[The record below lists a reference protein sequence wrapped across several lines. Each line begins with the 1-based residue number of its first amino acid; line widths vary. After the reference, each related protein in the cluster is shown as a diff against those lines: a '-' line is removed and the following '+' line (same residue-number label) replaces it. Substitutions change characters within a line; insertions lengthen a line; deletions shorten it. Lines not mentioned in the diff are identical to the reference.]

1 MVWRTPCVVAT
12 QTPKTWTAAHGI
24 IASWVAIAAQCCCAA
39 APRLSIALGVTF
51 QMSRVICED
60 VGGTPEK
67 ERANACLAVHL
78 LSFSLDS
85 MIVDTIL
92 FNTLLSACGRGNL
105 RQNGILLEYAK
116 SQFLHLLI
124 SACER
129 GSKWQVALEC
139 LQDGLEAGLE
149 PTLVTVSAGVS
160 AMEKGSQWQSA
171 VELVSLSGD
180 ASIEADI
187 SKDTSFCYIGS
198 TNLTV
203 AKREYNRV
211 AELKQLKQ
219 LKLPKTEIA
228 IRYWHDKQNSELF
241 STLLLSKHTEYIDA
255 WAEEHS
261 LIQRWQ
267 PKLNYPFVTK
277 ELVKK
282 AHGLVP
288 ARQQPH
294 LQKPPDTLAKQLFK
308 KIRRRLQGQKR
319 RLVNALPKQAQFWK
333 ILYAISSDTKQE
345 YNASRELRIGKHDNE
360 TVTLLYRL
368 ANHMEH
374 PGALRLPHKVDIG
387 NPSRA
392 SVKNFYA
399 NIPALNNIKEV
410 HELFR
415 ANEEQ
420 PDRELVFL
428 NHDLVGFFN
437 SIPQADI
444 IQSVRYLIT
453 EFSKN
458 NNDILLIDPHSKL
471 NPVHSGS
478 STHNIKSNMTKINVQ
493 HIVDVI
499 QFSFDACA
507 FTAIGEVFRQTC
519 GTSMGNQISPILST
533 CAIVATE
540 ITWLR
545 LFGQHVASAHLA
557 DQLWIRRYVDNR
569 AIIVDKDVL
578 HNNPHIWQLAS
589 LHFYK
594 KPVQLEDENC
604 DDFLGFRI
612 NENNRL
618 PSELLRASALTRR
631 GAPAMVFSVGAYYH
645 AGSVGIRSNT
655 RKYPCVSALPAYM
668 IRACTHSNFSAVSLL
683 HNVNMATHVD
693 RYNQPGSTNVLV
705 RSLNAQLKPVERSQH
720 PCSIP
725 AWTYTDGWSSE
736 LPVAD
741 DSIHARTC
749 LQLCSYNI
757 SHLRMFYRWGNKFMC
772 GPVGSGTK
780 GNVIVSLA
788 CDMHIQRIVN
798 ETPEIIAYTILEV
811 TFDLRA
817 LVHLAQTN
825 KATWIRCSQ
834 ILRATSTECKIQTN
848 APWHKRAGR
857 AVDAQATE
865 TPIDIKMCLF
875 NKRMHTWYHHELS
888 YQQYMDLQVRE
899 LLPAP

>member
-1 MVWRTPCVVAT
+1 
-12 QTPKTWTAAHGI
+12 
-24 IASWVAIAAQCCCAA
+24 
-39 APRLSIALGVTF
+39 
-51 QMSRVICED
+51 
-60 VGGTPEK
+60 
-67 ERANACLAVHL
+67 
-78 LSFSLDS
+78 
-85 MIVDTIL
+85 
-92 FNTLLSACGRGNL
+92 
-105 RQNGILLEYAK
+105 
-116 SQFLHLLI
+116 
-124 SACER
+124 
-129 GSKWQVALEC
+129 
-139 LQDGLEAGLE
+139 
-149 PTLVTVSAGVS
+149 
-160 AMEKGSQWQSA
+160 
-171 VELVSLSGD
+171 
-180 ASIEADI
+180 
-187 SKDTSFCYIGS
+187 
-198 TNLTV
+198 
-203 AKREYNRV
+203 
-211 AELKQLKQ
+211 
-219 LKLPKTEIA
+219 
-228 IRYWHDKQNSELF
+228 
-241 STLLLSKHTEYIDA
+241 
-255 WAEEHS
+255 
-261 LIQRWQ
+261 
-267 PKLNYPFVTK
+267 
-277 ELVKK
+277 
-282 AHGLVP
+282 
-288 ARQQPH
+288 
-294 LQKPPDTLAKQLFK
+294 
-308 KIRRRLQGQKR
+308 
-319 RLVNALPKQAQFWK
+319 AQFWK

-374 PGALRLPHKVDIG
+374 PGALRHEPDSAEYSIFATQPLPHKVDIG

-399 NIPALNNIKEV
+399 NIPALNNIKEQWQQHKEQLR
-410 HELFR
+410 HEPRLTHR
-415 ANEEQ
+415 LIKHLLSALPDNYIIHNEDHANAHLMIYCPNVYNQAAVNTWMDEKT
-420 PDRELVFL
+420 FL
-428 NHDLVGFFN
+428 LLDK
-437 SIPQADI
+437 SPQA
-444 IQSVRYLIT
+444 
-453 EFSKN
+453 
-458 NNDILLIDPHSKL
+458 
-471 NPVHSGS
+471 
-478 STHNIKSNMTKINVQ
+478 IKEDM
-493 HIVDVI
+493 
-499 QFSFDACA
+499 
-507 FTAIGEVFRQTC
+507 ERQTPPAVRKHYKKLLDY
-519 GTSMGNQISPILST
+519 NKPIPYGYIMMKRKKQWNKGRTIIAYSNT
-533 CAIVATE
+533 CV
-540 ITWLR
+540 
-545 LFGQHVASAHLA
+545 G
-557 DQLWIRRYVDNR
+557 YVDNR

-736 LPVAD
+736 LPDLTNDEYNHSIRVKSMALAD
-741 DSIHARTC
+741 AH
-749 LQLCSYNI
+749 
-757 SHLRMFYRWGNKFMC
+757 
-772 GPVGSGTK
+772 
-780 GNVIVSLA
+780 SLA

>member
-1 MVWRTPCVVAT
+1 
-12 QTPKTWTAAHGI
+12 
-24 IASWVAIAAQCCCAA
+24 
-39 APRLSIALGVTF
+39 
-51 QMSRVICED
+51 
-60 VGGTPEK
+60 
-67 ERANACLAVHL
+67 
-78 LSFSLDS
+78 
-85 MIVDTIL
+85 
-92 FNTLLSACGRGNL
+92 
-105 RQNGILLEYAK
+105 
-116 SQFLHLLI
+116 
-124 SACER
+124 
-129 GSKWQVALEC
+129 
-139 LQDGLEAGLE
+139 
-149 PTLVTVSAGVS
+149 
-160 AMEKGSQWQSA
+160 
-171 VELVSLSGD
+171 
-180 ASIEADI
+180 I

-374 PGALRLPHKVDIG
+374 PGALRHEPDSAEYSIFATLPHKVDIG

-399 NIPALNNIKEV
+399 NIPALNNIKV
-410 HELFR
+410 SRILARPSTTSELATPSFHPNGDYMIKFLINFDGGLNIIYFPTTIASSKTSKPSLR
-415 ANEEQ
+415 LIKHLLSALPDNYIIHNEDHANAHLMIYCPNVYNQAAVNTWMDEKT
-420 PDRELVFL
+420 FL
-428 NHDLVGFFN
+428 LLDK
-437 SIPQADI
+437 SPQAIKEDMERQTPPAVRKHYKKLLDYNKPIPYGYIMMKRKKQWNKGRTI
-444 IQSVRYLIT
+444 IAYSNTCVGRFMSYFVPT
-453 EFSKN
+453 KN
-458 NNDILLIDPHSKL
+458 NPIESLYF
-471 NPVHSGS
+471 
-478 STHNIKSNMTKINVQ
+478 STT
-493 HIVDVI
+493 
-499 QFSFDACA
+499 
-507 FTAIGEVFRQTC
+507 
-519 GTSMGNQISPILST
+519 
-533 CAIVATE
+533 
-540 ITWLR
+540 
-545 LFGQHVASAHLA
+545 
-557 DQLWIRRYVDNR
+557 YVDNR

-741 DSIHARTC
+741 DLTNDEYNHSIRVKSMALADAH
-749 LQLCSYNI
+749 
-757 SHLRMFYRWGNKFMC
+757 
-772 GPVGSGTK
+772 
-780 GNVIVSLA
+780 SLA